1 MAQIV
6 IKLFNGEEAG
16 KTMQILGQQ
25 ANAAA
30 TALKKAE
37 IGTEAW
43 VNASKHLESIKQR
56 QGDVKKQL
64 EATTA
69 ASYTLKDAWNK
80 LPGAQFF
87 NQIGESF
94 KMAKQGVGGLV
105 TSMGVLKTTIIATGI
120 GALVV
125 AVMALFTW
133 FTKTEAG
140 GDLLAKAMNVVNAVF
155 RQITESVSRLMSGDL
170 IGFFKGVTTEMVDQ
184 TKAATKLADTIDAL
198 EEKESAFQV
207 VQRAGLRDKA
217 ELLKMSKEE
226 NRSLEERIKA
236 IDQAMTITKNL
247 NAKELE
253 NQREHLKI
261 ISGGTAEITDEMIK
275 RFEASGLTMENAKEF
290 FQKGNITQAD
300 LDEANGALGKFLDI
314 QAGAYNEQ
322 RELLTQ
328 RNKLNS
334 KDRTAER
341 EEIKSAQKQ
350 ELEELRMQNDAKE
363 NLRKLDNER
372 RLGAIQDA
380 HKKEIEKIN
389 QDAQEKILALNGTEQ
404 QIADQTAA
412 IREIQGQQLLE
423 IDDKYRQKKID
434 DEKAAKEKNYQDK
447 LLSNELELVDDLN
460 FLNEKYLA
468 KSLTEE
474 QYTLQAQGVTLESGR
489 KKLEIIKALLG
500 EESAEYKRQYAVVLA
515 MQKSAADAS
524 TSIAEKLTE
533 DNAAALLGSLN
544 VFGNMFGSLAALYA
558 QGTKEWKA
566 FAVAQAVISTIQGG
580 INAYTSTAAI
590 PVVGKFLA
598 PIAAALALASGYAR
612 VAQIQAVQIPTP
624 KGTKKGRR
632 GGVFSGASHEQ
643 GGIPIEVEGDEIIM
657 TRGVYRNPG
666 LRSMAS
672 AINVAGG
679 GISFATGGPTNPF
692 DRSREPVRSPAA
704 STGATADPF
713 ARLEAAIM
721 AHVKSTEQRIDRIQV
736 TNNLQDTQRGLKTLN
751 TLRAEADL

>member
-1 MAQIV
+1 MAEIV
-6 IKLFNGEEAG
+6 IKLFNGKEAG
-16 KTMQILGQQ
+16 KTMQELGQQ

-43 VNASKHLESIKQR
+43 VNASKQLESIKQR

-105 TSMGVLKTTIIATGI
+105 TSMGALKTAIIATGV
-120 GALVV
+120 GALVI

-170 IGFFKGVTTEMVDQ
+170 IGFFKGVTTEMVEQ

-226 NRSLEERIKA
+226 DRSLEERIKA

-247 NAKELE
+247 NAQELE

-300 LDEANGALGKFLDI
+300 LDEANGAMGKFLDI
-314 QAGAYNEQ
+314 QADAYNEQ

-341 EEIKSAQKQ
+341 AEISSAQKQ
-350 ELEELRMQNDAKE
+350 ELEELRVQNDAKE

-389 QDAQEKILALNGTEQ
+389 QDAQEKILTLNGTEQ

-412 IREIQGQQLLE
+412 IREIQGQQLAE
-423 IDDKYRQKKID
+423 IDEKYRQKKND
-434 DEKAAKEKNYQDK
+434 DDKEATEKAYQEK
-447 LLSNELELVDDLN
+447 LVANELEILDEIN

-468 KSLTEE
+468 KAITEE
-474 QYTLQAQGVTLESGR
+474 QFTLQAQAIALENAT
-489 KKLEIIKALLG
+489 KKLEIIRIGLG
-500 EESAEYKRQYAVVLA
+500 TESAEYKKQLAVLLGL
-515 MQKSAADAS
+515 QKASADAS
-524 TSIAEKLTE
+524 KLIAVQLTN
-533 DNAAALLGSLN
+533 DNAEALVGSLN
-544 VFGNMFGSLAALYA
+544 VFGNLFGSLAQLYA
-558 QGTKEWKA
+558 QGTAEWKA
-566 FAVAQAVISTIQGG
+566 FATAQAIISTIQGG
-580 INAYTSTAAI
+580 INAYTSTQAI
-590 PVVGKFLA
+590 PVLGPILA
-598 PIAAALALASGYAR
+598 PIAALAALAAGYAR
-612 VAQIQAVQIPTP
+612 VREIQAVKIPTP
-624 KGTKKGRR
+624 AAKKGRK
-632 GGVFSGASHEQ
+632 GGVFNGPSHEE

-672 AINVAGG
+672 ALNVAGG
-679 GISFATGGPTNPF
+679 GRSFATGGPTNPF
-692 DRSREPVRSPAA
+692 DASRGPVK
-704 STGATADPF
+704 STGVPGTSAPDPF
-713 ARLEAAIM
+713 ARLEAAILGQT
-721 AHVKSTEQRIDRIQV
+721 AAINQRIDRIQV
-736 TNNLQDTQRGLKTLN
+736 VNNLQDTEKGLKTLN
-751 TLRAEADL
+751 TLRYEADL